1 MQLVLSKDEVK
12 NNVDLEFPLLA
23 RAMALIDL
31 YMKEYQPLLC
41 GDSESASLFPGR
53 GGKPKCDTNLAPTDH
68 RCCLEARGHPRQPAL
83 VSPSGGNDLPGS
95 ASRRL

>member
-12 NNVDLEFPLLA
+12 NNVDLEYPLA
-23 RAMALIDL
+23 PSTMALIDI

-41 GDSESASLFPGR
+41 GDSEFEPFVPRTWRQAEGR
-53 GGKPKCDTNLAPTDH
+53 YQFAPTDH
-68 RCCLEARGHPRQPAL
+68 RCCLEARWRARPSAF
-83 VSPSGGNDLPGS
+83 VSPPGGDDLPGS